1 MVVLSSYMLDEN
13 LIQSMKDG
21 YIEMS
26 ELNLIIAREGFH
38 LECEVEQIY
47 SQELLNEY
55 LNNNDKDGE

>member
-1 MVVLSSYMLDEN
+1 MLDEN

-47 SQELLNEY
+47 SQKLLNEY